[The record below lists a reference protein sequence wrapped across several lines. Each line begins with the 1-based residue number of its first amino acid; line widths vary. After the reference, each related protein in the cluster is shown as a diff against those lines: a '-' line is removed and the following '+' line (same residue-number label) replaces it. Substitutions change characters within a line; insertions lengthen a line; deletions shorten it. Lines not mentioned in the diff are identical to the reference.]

1 MQKRDLF
8 SCFAQNVHCFSKRI
22 WDDRKESCEF
32 LNELFLFRGICS
44 KLLSD
49 TMDVWNIQY
58 SGVIRMGLWCLV
70 GFLTAFGIGCAAV
83 VLALWFFYRGASGEV
98 VCFGTPEDRII
109 LASALAHLRKIGLL
123 RCRILVLSE
132 NLLPVECW
140 VLSDSEIELIDREQL
155 ARCWIGAEKNDGTG
169 NGYPAGHDLCSDLP
183 EL

>member
-1 MQKRDLF
+1 MIFGRNRHEQKEN
-8 SCFAQNVHCFSKRI
+8 S
-22 WDDRKESCEF
+22 EF
-32 LNELFLFRGICS
+32 LNERFLFHGICS

-49 TMDVWNIQY
+49 TMDAWNIYY

-83 VLALWFFYRGASGEV
+83 VLALWFLYRGASGEV

-140 VLSDSEIELIDREQL
+140 VLSDREIELIDREKL
-155 ARCWIGAEKNDGTG
+155 G
-169 NGYPAGHDLCSDLP
+169 NL
-183 EL
+183 